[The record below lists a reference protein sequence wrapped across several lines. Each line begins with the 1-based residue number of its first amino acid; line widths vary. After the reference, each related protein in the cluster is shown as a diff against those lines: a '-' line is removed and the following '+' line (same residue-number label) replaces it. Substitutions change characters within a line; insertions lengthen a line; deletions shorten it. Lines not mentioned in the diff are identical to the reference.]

1 MKEKQIINREIK
13 PPASGE
19 DSKTHRDRY
28 RVFIEDVA
36 DGFYE
41 TNIRGEFK
49 FFNDALCRIFG
60 YSRSEIQD
68 HNYREFMDEKNA
80 EIAFD
85 SLNKIYRTGKD
96 VFDIKWEIIRKDGE
110 TRYLEIFAS
119 LIVDDDG
126 RKVGFRGIARDVSR
140 EKRAAKSNQALFRIA
155 KALHQYPRLDE
166 RLEFIAKEVQDL
178 LFVKGAFVILI
189 DEDKQEFFFRV
200 AAYEDKEAVKR
211 FKEIRFPAGKGV
223 AGHVY
228 RTGQPLIVPD
238 TSKSPYFFKHVD
250 EQSGY
255 KTQNMLDVPIQIQ
268 DRMIGVLCTVNKKE
282 GEFDQTDV
290 ELLSTIGNLVGLPIE
305 NARINEE
312 LNRSFEE
319 VKSLNRAK
327 DRVIHHLSHELK
339 TPISVLAASL
349 ALLTKKLSGIEDQ
362 SWKSILDRAQR
373 NLDRLLEMQYEIEDI
388 LREKEYKTYHMLST
402 LLDVCTDELE
412 ALVSDELDDKDVVQ
426 KIRGRVESLFG
437 PRESIPQEIQL
448 DRFAEESIQ
457 SLRPRFAHRKCNLV
471 TKFESAPSIF
481 IPSDVLSKIVE
492 GLIRNAVENTPDGAR
507 IEVTV
512 RNGKKGPVFEIKDFG
527 VGITEDNQRL
537 IFESNFTTYETMQYS
552 SKNKYDFNAGG
563 KGFDLLRMK
572 IFSERYN
579 FKIRMTSNRC
589 RFIPRD
595 EDLCPGNIEDCS
607 YCQTIEDC
615 LDTGG
620 TTMIVQFFPVEQF
633 LEKKNE

>member
-13 PPASGE
+13 PPGSEE

-41 TNIRGEFK
+41 TNIRGDFK

-110 TRYLEIFAS
+110 TRYLEISAS

-211 FKEIRFPAGKGV
+211 FKEIRFPADKGV

-255 KTQNMLDVPIQIQ
+255 ETQNMLDVPIQIQ
-268 DRMIGVLCTVNKKE
+268 DRMIGVLCAVNKKE

-305 NARINEE
+305 NARINEQ

-373 NLDRLLEMQYEIEDI
+373 NLDRILEMQYEIEDI

-426 KIRGRVESLFG
+426 KIRRRVESLFG

-512 RNGKKGPVFEIKDFG
+512 RNGKKGPVFEVKDFG

>member
-1 MKEKQIINREIK
+1 LKEKQIINREIK
-13 PPASGE
+13 PPVSEE

-41 TNIRGEFK
+41 TNIRGDFK

-68 HNYREFMDEKNA
+68 HNYREFMNKKNA

-110 TRYLEIFAS
+110 TRYLEISAS

-211 FKEIRFPAGKGV
+211 FKEIRFPADKGV

-255 KTQNMLDVPIQIQ
+255 ETQNMLDVPIQIQ
-268 DRMIGVLCTVNKKE
+268 DRMIGVLCAVNKKE

-305 NARINEE
+305 NARINEQ

-373 NLDRLLEMQYEIEDI
+373 NLDRILEMQYEIEDI

-426 KIRGRVESLFG
+426 KIRRRVESLFG

-512 RNGKKGPVFEIKDFG
+512 RNGKKGPVFEVKDFG

>member
-28 RVFIEDVA
+28 RVFIEDVT

-41 TNIRGEFK
+41 TNIRGDFK

-80 EIAFD
+80 KIAFD

-110 TRYLEIFAS
+110 TRYLEISAS
-119 LIVDDDG
+119 LIVDEDG

-140 EKRAAKSNQALFRIA
+140 EKRAAKSSQALFRIA

-211 FKEIRFPAGKGV
+211 FKEIRFPADKGV

-238 TSKSPYFFKHVD
+238 TSKSSYFFKHVD

-255 KTQNMLDVPIQIQ
+255 ETQNMLDVPIQIQ
-268 DRMIGVLCTVNKKE
+268 DRMIGVLCAVNKKE

-373 NLDRLLEMQYEIEDI
+373 NLDRILEMQYEIEDI

-426 KIRGRVESLFG
+426 KIRRRVESLFG

-512 RNGKKGPVFEIKDFG
+512 RNGKKGPVFEVKDFG

-595 EDLCPGNIEDCS
+595 EDLCPGNVEECS

-615 LDTGG
+615 LDSGG

>member
-1 MKEKQIINREIK
+1 MSE
-13 PPASGE
+13 E

-110 TRYLEIFAS
+110 TRYLEISAS
-119 LIVDDDG
+119 LIVDDYG

-140 EKRAAKSNQALFRIA
+140 EKRAAKTNQALFRIA

-211 FKEIRFPAGKGV
+211 FKEIRFPADKGV

-255 KTQNMLDVPIQIQ
+255 ETQNMLDVPIQIQ

-426 KIRGRVESLFG
+426 KIRLRVESLFG

-512 RNGKKGPVFEIKDFG
+512 RNGKKGPVFEVKDFG

>member
-1 MKEKQIINREIK
+1 LKEKQIINREIK
-13 PPASGE
+13 PPVSEE

-96 VFDIKWEIIRKDGE
+96 VFDIKWKIIRKDGE
-110 TRYLEIFAS
+110 TRYLEISAS

-126 RKVGFRGIARDVSR
+126 RRVGFRGTARDVSR

-155 KALHQYPRLDE
+155 KALHQHPRLDE

-211 FKEIRFPAGKGV
+211 FKEIRFPADKGV

-255 KTQNMLDVPIQIQ
+255 ETQNMLDVPIQIQ
-268 DRMIGVLCTVNKKE
+268 DRMIGVLCAVNKKE

-388 LREKEYKTYHMLST
+388 LLEKEYKTYHMLST

-426 KIRGRVESLFG
+426 KIRRRVESLFG
-437 PRESIPQEIQL
+437 PRESTSQEIQL
-448 DRFAEESIQ
+448 DRFVEESIQ

-512 RNGKKGPVFEIKDFG
+512 KNGKKGPVFEVKDFG

-595 EDLCPGNIEDCS
+595 EDLCPGNTEDCS

>member
-1 MKEKQIINREIK
+1 LKEKQIINREIK
-13 PPASGE
+13 PPGSEE

-41 TNIRGEFK
+41 TNIRGDFK

-110 TRYLEIFAS
+110 TRYLEISAS

-211 FKEIRFPAGKGV
+211 FKEIRFPADKGV

-255 KTQNMLDVPIQIQ
+255 ETQNMLDVPIQIQ
-268 DRMIGVLCTVNKKE
+268 DRMIGVLCAVNKKE

-305 NARINEE
+305 NARINEQ

-373 NLDRLLEMQYEIEDI
+373 NLDRILEMQYEIEDI

-426 KIRGRVESLFG
+426 KIRRRVESLFG

-512 RNGKKGPVFEIKDFG
+512 RNGKKGPVFEVKDFG

>member
-1 MKEKQIINREIK
+1 MSE
-13 PPASGE
+13 E
-19 DSKTHRDRY
+19 DSKTHRERY

-41 TNIRGEFK
+41 TNIRGDFK

-110 TRYLEIFAS
+110 TRYLEISAS

-140 EKRAAKSNQALFRIA
+140 EKRAAKTNQALFRIA
-155 KALHQYPRLDE
+155 KALYQYPRLDE

-211 FKEIRFPAGKGV
+211 FKEIRFPADKGV

-238 TSKSPYFFKHVD
+238 TSKSSYFFKHVD

-255 KTQNMLDVPIQIQ
+255 ETQNMLDVPIRIQ
-268 DRMIGVLCTVNKKE
+268 DRMIGVLCAVNKKE

-373 NLDRLLEMQYEIEDI
+373 NLDRILEMQYEVEDI

-426 KIRGRVESLFG
+426 KIRRRVESLFG

-512 RNGKKGPVFEIKDFG
+512 RNGKKGPVFEVKDFG

-595 EDLCPGNIEDCS
+595 EDLCPGNVEDCS
-607 YCQTIEDC
+607 YCQNIEDC
-615 LDTGG
+615 LDSGG